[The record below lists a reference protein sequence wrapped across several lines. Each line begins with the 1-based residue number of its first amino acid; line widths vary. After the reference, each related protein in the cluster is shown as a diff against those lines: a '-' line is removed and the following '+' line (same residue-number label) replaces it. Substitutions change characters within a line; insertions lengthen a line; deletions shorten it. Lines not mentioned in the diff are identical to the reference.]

1 MADKKEELKMSMQK
15 DVANDRESSK
25 AKKGL
30 TFQDVMGQ
38 KMEALKNDPD
48 TKDRYARAG
57 WAGCEW
63 FAFSAW
69 IAEDRTRWTD
79 ETVVQYRDTLA
90 RCMMLTDIAYVLQF
104 ETEREVVDYLKGCL
118 VEAADRETKEYC
130 LSRKRGVLK
139 VGVVSFRER
148 LGIACKSDV
157 HSVQF
162 GGGMGSLNNC
172 LHRLA
177 MRKQLAYLTGEINLS
192 SQWARCV
199 FFDEHRPYEKW
210 MSAARVDIPQRLVAG
225 KEIASTER

>member
-1 MADKKEELKMSMQK
+1 MSMLK
-15 DVANDRESSK
+15 DVGKDQESSK

-30 TFQDVMGQ
+30 TFQAVMDQ
-38 KMEALKNDPD
+38 KMEALKNDPE
-48 TKDRYARAG
+48 TKDRYALAG
-57 WAGCEW
+57 WSGRAW

-79 ETVVQYRDTLA
+79 ETVVQYRDALA

-104 ETEREVVDYLKGCL
+104 ETEREVVDYLKDRL
-118 VEAADRETKEYC
+118 VEAADRETTEGC
-130 LSRKRGVLK
+130 LSHRRGMLK
-139 VGVVSFRER
+139 EGVVSYRER

-177 MRKQLAYLTGEINLS
+177 LRKRLAYLTGEINLS
-192 SQWARCV
+192 SQWACCV
-199 FFDEHRPYEKW
+199 FFDEHKPYEKW
-210 MSAARVDIPQRLVAG
+210 ERTARVEIPQRLVAG
-225 KEIASTER
+225 KENGSTERSTIR